1 MKDRRR
7 RRRKG
12 EVDGVE
18 QLFVTS
24 EEEEED
30 EHQPST
36 QLRLEETPR
45 KFRRL
50 LVLPSN
56 MPDVQTAAD
65 VWNNSCFGC
74 V

>member
-1 MKDRRR
+1 MKER

-24 EEEEED
+24 EEEKEE
-30 EHQPST
+30 EERQPST
-36 QLRLEETPR
+36 QLRLEEPPR
-45 KFRRL
+45 KFRLL
-50 LVLPSN
+50 LVFPSN